1 MWRAEALE
9 RGPKLETNLTG
20 RRVFVVEDEMM
31 VAMLI
36 EDMLGE
42 LGCEIVGPAGRI
54 EDALSI
60 AGEAAM
66 DAAVLDVNLN
76 GRETYPVADML
87 RRRGIP
93 FIFATGYGA
102 SGLAERFSA
111 TPVLQKPFQER
122 DLARMLTAA
131 LEGGAR

>member
-1 MWRAEALE
+1 MQ
-9 RGPKLETNLTG
+9 ETSLTG

-36 EDMLGE
+36 EDMLDE

-54 EDALSI
+54 EDAMSI
-60 AGEAAM
+60 ANEAAI

-76 GRETYPVADML
+76 GHETYPVADML
-87 RRRGIP
+87 MRRGIP

-102 SGLAERFSA
+102 GGLAERFSA

-122 DLARMLTAA
+122 DLARLLVEI
-131 LEGGAR
+131 LEQSAGQ

>member
-1 MWRAEALE
+1 MQ
-9 RGPKLETNLTG
+9 ETSLTG

-54 EDALSI
+54 EDALAI
-60 AGEAAM
+60 VGEAAI

-76 GRETYPVADML
+76 GQETYPVADIL
-87 RRRGIP
+87 KRRGIP
-93 FIFATGYGA
+93 FIFATGYGVG
-102 SGLAERFSA
+102 GLAERFST
-111 TPVLQKPFQER
+111 TPVLQKPFQQR
-122 DLARMLTAA
+122 DLARMLIAA
-131 LEGGAR
+131 LEGDAR